1 MTVLGPQLDT
11 LKRLQAQEIIGTVV
25 AVKGLGLLVA
35 DLPLPVG
42 ALVRLESRSY
52 ARNNSSHALRGEVIG
67 FEGSKSIVMLFGSSD
82 GVSPGMYVRG
92 EQAAQTVAVSES
104 LLGRVINGLGRPI
117 DGKRIPSDCVGRL
130 LDPPPTC
137 ALARTPITQP
147 LPTGLRAVD
156 SMLTV
161 GKGQRV
167 GIFSGPG
174 VGKSTLLAMIARNSS
189 ADVNVLALVGERG
202 REVREFIEKSLGSE
216 GLAKSVIIVATGD
229 ESPLLRVRAAMV
241 ACAVAEYFRD
251 GGADVLLMMDS
262 ITRLAQAQRQVGLTV
277 GEQPAT
283 KGYTPSVFAMLP
295 KLLERAGTIESGGSI
310 TGFYAVLVEGDD
322 LTEPISD
329 AARGVLDGHIVLS
342 RRLAG
347 RGHYPAIDLLES
359 ISRVADTVCDQ
370 NHNTARQLVMK
381 LQAAYAEAEELINI
395 GAYAH
400 GSNPDCDVAIALKP
414 KIDQM
419 LRQQIDE
426 VADYPQSC
434 KRLIELADLA
444 QVEYERQAAAKQG
457 GQTAATIATK

>member
-1 MTVLGPQLDT
+1 MTVLSPQLET
-11 LKRLQAQEIIGTVV
+11 LRRLQTQEIIGTVT
-25 AVKGLGLLVA
+25 AVKGLGLHIA
-35 DLPLPVG
+35 DLPLPIG

-52 ARNNSSHALRGEVIG
+52 ARNNASLVLRGEVVG

-82 GVSPGMYVRG
+82 GISPGMYVRG
-92 EQAAQTVAVSES
+92 EQTAQTVAVSES
-104 LLGRVINGLGRPI
+104 LLGRVINGLGQPI
-117 DGKRIPSDCVGRL
+117 DGNKLPSDCVARL

-137 ALARTPITQP
+137 ALARTPIVEP
-147 LPTGLRAVD
+147 LPTGLRVID

-161 GKGQRV
+161 GKGQRI

-174 VGKSTLLAMIARNSS
+174 VGKSTLISMIARNSS
-189 ADVNVLALVGERG
+189 ADVNVIALVGERG
-202 REVREFIEKSLGSE
+202 REVREFIENSLGPN
-216 GLAKSVIIVATGD
+216 GLAKSVVIVATGD

-241 ACAVAEYFRD
+241 ACAVSEYFRAK
-251 GGADVLLMMDS
+251 GADVMLMMDS

-295 KLLERAGTIESGGSI
+295 KLLERAGTIASGGSI
-310 TGFYAVLVEGDD
+310 TGFYSVLVEGDD

-342 RRLAG
+342 RRLAS

-359 ISRVADTVCDQ
+359 ISRVAETVCDQ
-370 NHNTARQLVMK
+370 NHNTSRRTLMK

-400 GSNPDCDVAIALKP
+400 GSNPDCDVAIAMKSMIDEMLK
-414 KIDQM
+414 
-419 LRQQIDE
+419 QQIDE
-426 VADYPQSC
+426 VTSYPDTC
-434 KRLIELADLA
+434 KRLIELSAIA
-444 QVEYERQAAAKQG
+444 QVEYEKRAAAKQS
-457 GQTAATIATK
+457 GQQAVATSTK